1 VTESARGASQFY
13 REGKAGGNSGSKAK
27 EKTKAKAVADAENEG
42 VGYGAGEQAK
52 RAVLSAE
59 QVVGEIK
66 ATENIET
73 SAGNTDGGDR
83 MVVH

>member
-1 VTESARGASQFY
+1 MTQAARRASQFY
-13 REGKAGGNSGSKAK
+13 RQGEAGGKSGSKAK
-27 EKTKAKAVADAENEG
+27 EETKAKAVADAENEG
-42 VGYGAGEQAK
+42 VGYRAGEQAK
-52 RAVLSAE
+52 RTVLSAE

-66 ATENIET
+66 ATENIKT